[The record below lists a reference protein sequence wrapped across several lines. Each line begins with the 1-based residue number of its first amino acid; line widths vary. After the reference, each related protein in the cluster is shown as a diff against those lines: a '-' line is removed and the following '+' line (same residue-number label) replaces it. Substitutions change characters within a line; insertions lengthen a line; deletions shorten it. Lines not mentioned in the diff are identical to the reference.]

1 MSPIVREVPF
11 TGAGIRLG
19 LLAAILLTA
28 ETGAYAKAKGDTL
41 VVAHVYNGYARETR
55 PDGLYRPETYTFAE
69 GGLIDGLMAAGD
81 EVSTLGFGPV
91 AATVAGALKSQ
102 GYLASADPEKTQLM
116 IMLWY
121 GTTRDTSYHVG
132 GPPVA
137 DSPGLR
143 SRNARLLGFQ
153 KEYSRAATLSFT
165 DWGENFYNE
174 LYADR
179 FFVVLKA
186 YDFQVARKEKRLKLL
201 WESRYSIRRQAVNF
215 TAELPVMSGFAAR
228 TFGHETNGILDPN
241 SVEGHVNLGELKVL
255 GEAKP

>member
-1 MSPIVREVPF
+1 MALALLLVGT
-11 TGAGIRLG
+11 TGAL
-19 LLAAILLTA
+19 
-28 ETGAYAKAKGDTL
+28 AKAKGDTL
-41 VVAHVYNGYARETR
+41 VVSHVYNGYTRELR
-55 PDGLYRPETYTFAE
+55 PDGGYQPETYTFAE
-69 GGLIDGLMAAGD
+69 GGLIDGEMAAGD
-81 EVSTLGFGPV
+81 DVSTMGFGPV
-91 AATVAGALKSQ
+91 AAAVAGALKSQ
-102 GYLASADPEKTQLM
+102 GYVASADPAGTKLM

-132 GPPVA
+132 GPPISDIV
-137 DSPGLR
+137 GLR
-143 SRNARLLGFQ
+143 SRAARLLGFQ
-153 KEYSRAATLSFT
+153 KEYSRAGMLSFT
-165 DWGENFYNE
+165 DFGVNFNDE

-228 TFGHETNGILDPN
+228 TFGHETDGIFDPS
-241 SVEGHVNLGELKVL
+241 SVEGRVQLGELKVL